1 MERDGQLGVA
11 QTDEDCE
18 QGEAT
23 HPMEVEDKG
32 ERFAPYLFDVR
43 PRPLQ
48 HSRVVALSKR
58 LTVCLRHDKGEFG
71 LEWTPQAMTPLE
83 KVLSLRIMQER
94 GAKLEEVLAVVYHS
108 DKKRFRLGVIQGTL
122 YIGACQGPKG
132 TAWRWR
138 RTMCT
143 PGSNLPRSPPSYM
156 QRATTSMPPYSR
168 RASNRVEAIPER
180 EGTSIV
186 CGTMSHN
193 IVFSCQVLRS
203 YSTLS
208 MQRTQCAGI

>member
-1 MERDGQLGVA
+1 
-11 QTDEDCE
+11 
-18 QGEAT
+18 
-23 HPMEVEDKG
+23 MEVEDEG

-48 HSRVVALSKR
+48 HSRMVALSKR

-108 DKKRFRLGVIQGTL
+108 DKK
-122 YIGACQGPKG
+122 
-132 TAWRWR
+132 
-138 RTMCT
+138 
-143 PGSNLPRSPPSYM
+143 
-156 QRATTSMPPYSR
+156 SR

-193 IVFSCQVLRS
+193 IVFSRQVLRS

-208 MQRTQCAGI
+208 MQRTQRAGI

>member
-1 MERDGQLGVA
+1 MVEWLVCYVLQCWPEECMLYISRDHA
-11 QTDEDCE
+11 C
-18 QGEAT
+18 
-23 HPMEVEDKG
+23 
-32 ERFAPYLFDVR
+32 F
-43 PRPLQ
+43 
-48 HSRVVALSKR
+48 
-58 LTVCLRHDKGEFG
+58 CLRWSTTRTRRGSVWVSSRAPST
-71 LEWTPQAMTPLE
+71 LEH
-83 KVLSLRIMQER
+83 V
-94 GAKLEEVLAVVYHS
+94 
-108 DKKRFRLGVIQGTL
+108 
-122 YIGACQGPKG
+122 KG

-193 IVFSCQVLRS
+193 IVFSRQVLRS

>member
-1 MERDGQLGVA
+1 
-11 QTDEDCE
+11 
-18 QGEAT
+18 
-23 HPMEVEDKG
+23 MEVEDEG

-48 HSRVVALSKR
+48 HSRMVALSKR
-58 LTVCLRHDKGEFG
+58 LTVCLRHDKGAFG
-71 LEWTPQAMTPLE
+71 LEWTPQAMTPLK

-122 YIGACQGPKG
+122 CIGACQG
-132 TAWRWR
+132 RWR

-143 PGSNLPRSPPSYM
+143 PGSTLSRSPPSYM

-193 IVFSCQVLRS
+193 IVFSRQVLRS